1 MRAPDVTRLPVPA
14 APLAASGMKGSTGT
28 PAAGR
33 SSWWQRA
40 ALAAGVVG
48 LGVLIKALPHTGWP
62 SLLARVGPVLPLVC
76 GVALG
81 WMALYA
87 RGLRGILGGAVSWG
101 RLFYNRVVG
110 EAYNVVMP
118 FGDVGGDPL
127 RILDLGAEVG
137 TARAVRA
144 IVLDRLTYAT
154 SGLLFSALASLWA
167 VWSFAWDRR
176 IERLLTGYAMVAL
189 PAAAVVSL
197 LATRPE
203 SARLVARLL
212 GLVKVRVP
220 EMPTAL
226 PTRVFLRALGWNLL
240 GRAGVMAEVA
250 LLLVALGQKVRPDSL
265 VAIAAVLSVAG
276 MVFFFI
282 PNGIGVNEGATVLA
296 LQLTGYGEGVGLAV
310 GLARRVRQLLLAA
323 AGVAISA
330 LWRPGRASS
339 QPAIAAKAVL
349 VARLE
354 AGAVRTGPVPSS
366 RAC

>member
-1 MRAPDVTRLPVPA
+1 MTALAPEESGISSPSGIAPSAVKKAVAVPT
-14 APLAASGMKGSTGT
+14 AAS
-28 PAAGR
+28 A
-33 SSWWQRA
+33 SWWQRG

-48 LGVLIKALPHTGWP
+48 LCVLVRALPHAGWP
-62 SLLARVGPVLPLVC
+62 TLLARLGPVLPLVC

-81 WMALYA
+81 WMASYA
-87 RGLRGILGGAVSWG
+87 RGLRGILGGAVGWG

-154 SGLLFSALASLWA
+154 SGLLFSALTSLGA
-167 VWSFAWDRR
+167 VHVFAWDSR
-176 IERLLTGYAMVAL
+176 IERLLTGYAMMAL

-197 LATRPE
+197 VATRPE
-203 SARLVARLL
+203 SGRLVARLL

-220 EMPTAL
+220 EMPSAL

-250 LLLVALGQKVRPDSL
+250 LLLLALGQQVRLDAL
-265 VAIAAVLSVAG
+265 VAIAAMLSVAG

-296 LQLTGYGEGVGLAV
+296 LELTGYGKGVGLAV

-323 AGVAISA
+323 AGVAVSA
-330 LWRPGRASS
+330 LWRPGRPSAVSS
-339 QPAIAAKAVL
+339 V
-349 VARLE
+349 VSS
-354 AGAVRTGPVPSS
+354 VVSSGP
-366 RAC
+366 